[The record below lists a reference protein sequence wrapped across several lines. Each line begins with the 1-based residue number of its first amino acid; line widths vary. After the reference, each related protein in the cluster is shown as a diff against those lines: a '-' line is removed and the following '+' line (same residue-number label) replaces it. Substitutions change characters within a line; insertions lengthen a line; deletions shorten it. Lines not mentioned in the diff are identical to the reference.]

1 MMKIRIAV
9 SIDLSPLVFLH
20 INTNSITMSFRWKN
34 NEQIVV
40 VLYLI
45 VLPHIRAELLSN
57 QTEDEG
63 NNYGSIDGN
72 S

>member
-1 MMKIRIAV
+1 MKIWIAV